1 MTSFLQYHKITRG
14 LYSRHILH
22 CFLQHMVGN
31 QSLGCR
37 DCMADY
43 GWIWIWI
50 WNSPEPKGNQRDAQ
64 RCVWRIPTHQK
75 WVGVCCPGS
84 RQIYYCEGEHFLFE
98 DPLPSRRFSY
108 LRPSPGCA
116 RFPEILQNFSE
127 LEILWSWCLVV
138 FLALTLKLPIQT
150 SLPVPKIPVCVRSG
164 EKCAK
169 RVHPQCTRAWL
180 TTNAG
185 NNVLFYVMSEHIGV
199 TCQTTMESGK

>member
-1 MTSFLQYHKITRG
+1 MDFIHDIFCIVFCSIWLGIKA
-14 LYSRHILH
+14 SD
-22 CFLQHMVGN
+22 VGTVWRTTDGFIPPWFN
-31 QSLGCR
+31 
-37 DCMADY
+37 
-43 GWIWIWI
+43 
-50 WNSPEPKGNQRDAQ
+50 WNSPEPNGNPRDAQ

-75 WVGVCCPGS
+75 WVDVCCSGS

-98 DPLPSRRFSY
+98 DPLPSRRFGY
-108 LRPSPGCA
+108 LRPSLGCA

-127 LEILWSWCLVV
+127 LQILWSWCLVV

-185 NNVLFYVMSEHIGV
+185 LRRIE
-199 TCQTTMESGK
+199 